1 MKKFDIV
8 KLINCEPYKTQNLL
22 DNMHGIMLETK
33 DKYIDCLFFNPNNVG
48 QCTIATISVVDVA
61 KEKEELPQEIKQE
74 ILSKINMIKQK
85 AKSSIEPIK
94 IKDYDLVELT
104 NEDEKY
110 TKYGIHK
117 GDTGCVMDSSA
128 VQNYIEVDFSGVDE
142 KGNYYGDCISVN
154 IDDLKVIK

>member
-22 DNMHGIMLETK
+22 DNMYGIVLEVK
-33 DKYIDCLFFNPNNVG
+33 DECIDCLFFNTKNVG
-48 QCTIATISVVDVA
+48 QCTIATISVADVV
-61 KEKEELPQEIKQE
+61 KEKEELPQEIKEE
-74 ILSKINMIKQK
+74 ILSKMSVIKQK

-110 TKYGIHK
+110 AKYGIHK

-128 VQNYIEVDFSGVDE
+128 VQNYIEVDFSGLDE